1 MKYEV
6 IIIEKK
12 EYELL
17 KRIVSMA
24 QYYKDSTYRAS
35 IEKLRNELDLAKIV
49 SEKNMPG
56 DVVRFNSKVEIAT
69 PFNENRTYQIVTPDL
84 SNIKE
89 NKISILAPMA
99 LALFGY
105 AQGDKVEWEFPTG
118 KNSIDIINV
127 EQSSGKLMNEKIAD
141 YD

>member
-1 MKYEV
+1 MKYDV
-6 IIIEKK
+6 IIIEKV

-35 IEKLRNELDLAKIV
+35 IEKLKNELDFAKIV
-49 SEKNMPG
+49 SEKNMPE

-69 PFNENRTYQIVTPDL
+69 PFGVNRTYQIVTPDH

-89 NKISILAPMA
+89 NKISILAPMG

-118 KNSIDIINV
+118 KNSINIIKV
-127 EQSSGKLMNEKIAD
+127 EQKEREMKMQK
-141 YD
+141 

>member
-1 MKYEV
+1 MKYDV
-6 IIIEKK
+6 IIIEKV

-24 QYYKDSTYRAS
+24 HYYKDSTYRAS
-35 IEKLRNELDLAKIV
+35 IEKLKNELELAKIV
-49 SEKNMPG
+49 SEKNMPK

-69 PFNENRTYQIVTPDL
+69 PFSVNKTYQIVTPDQ

-89 NKISILAPMA
+89 NKISILAPMG

-105 AQGDKVEWEFPTG
+105 AEGDEVEWEFPTG
-118 KNSIDIINV
+118 KNSIKIIGV
-127 EQSSGKLMNEKIAD
+127 EQIPKEIKI
-141 YD
+141 